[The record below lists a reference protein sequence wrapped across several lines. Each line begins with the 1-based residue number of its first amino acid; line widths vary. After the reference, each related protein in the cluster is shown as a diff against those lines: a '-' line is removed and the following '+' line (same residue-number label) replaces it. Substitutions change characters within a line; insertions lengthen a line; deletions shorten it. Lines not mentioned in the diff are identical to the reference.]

1 MTKKPDNATVK
12 AICKK
17 IHQIKLA
24 FDNWYEYVS
33 AVDDKNP
40 KDSYKILVL
49 RDHMDETL
57 KETKITDFEKL
68 DVRGNLL
75 L

>member
-1 MTKKPDNATVK
+1 MTKKPENETVK

-24 FDNWYEYVS
+24 VDNWYEYVS
-33 AVDDKNP
+33 AVDEDNP

-49 RDHMDETL
+49 DDHMDEKL
-57 KETKITDFEKL
+57 KEKKITDFEKFPA
-68 DVRGNLL
+68 RGNLRL
-75 L
+75 

>member
-1 MTKKPDNATVK
+1 MTKKPDNETVK

-24 FDNWYEYVS
+24 VDNWYEYVS

-40 KDSYKILVL
+40 KDFYKITVL
-49 RDHMDETL
+49 RDHMDEKL